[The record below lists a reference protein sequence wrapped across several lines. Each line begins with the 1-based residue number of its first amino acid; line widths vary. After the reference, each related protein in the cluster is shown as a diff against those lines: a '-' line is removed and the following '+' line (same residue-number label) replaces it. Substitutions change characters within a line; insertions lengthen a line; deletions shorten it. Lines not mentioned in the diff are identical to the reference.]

1 MQFSLGGMKA
11 VRRPPSYTFSV
22 PLAGAGALRREFAG
36 LGRFW
41 SYRPIGTE
49 PLRGAS
55 LDLPARRERS
65 AIVSM
70 AFSKDEPPR
79 SPGGTQS
86 SWSSPLLRAV
96 LLAQVLSL
104 LLCVMGTTSGLL
116 ASRGINMP
124 ATQSF
129 FNYLLLSITC
139 GAYHLRNRG
148 LRLSNPW
155 YCYLLLAVMD
165 VEANFLVTKAYQY
178 TSVTSVTLLD
188 CFTIPAVM
196 ALSALA
202 LRARYLPG
210 HYTGA
215 ALCIGGLALLVAT
228 DGASATG
235 GSQPLLGD
243 ALVLMGSLLY
253 ACSNVAQERLLLG
266 ATPVSELLAAV
277 GSFAALVGGMQA
289 VLLERGAW
297 LAADWTDPWAVAAP
311 LAGFSLALYTFALLL
326 PLVLMWSG
334 ATVLNL
340 SLLTSDVWA
349 AGARVAF
356 FGGFGGT
363 AGWFALSLLF
373 EAVGLVL
380 YTRAGQTHP
389 HPVGGGEGRGGGCDP
404 RVGDDGGFGAEE
416 PYYLRISSFGVEGH
430 PDLEDGRRGGGK
442 PATAAPDGLGGSGG
456 GAAAVALSMVSSA
469 TAAAAAAVVSG
480 LGRGDA
486 AASRPVGGS
495 AVRGYGVL
503 GTEEERV
510 RLVGLEAEFGST
522 EEEVGGSSGGEGEGG
537 GEGGEGGKGVAA
549 ASGARGGGPG
559 AAGPP

>member
-1 MQFSLGGMKA
+1 MQFSLGSIKA
-11 VRRPPSYTFSV
+11 VRWPPSYTFSV
-22 PLAGAGALRREFAG
+22 PLAGAGALRRGFAG
-36 LGRFW
+36 SGRFC
-41 SYRPIGTE
+41 SYRPICTE
-49 PLRGAS
+49 PLRGNS
-55 LDLPARRERS
+55 LDLPARRELA

-86 SWSSPLLRAV
+86 PWSSPLLRAV

-155 YCYLLLAVMD
+155 YHYLLLAVMD

-196 ALSALA
+196 VLSALA

-215 ALCIGGLALLVAT
+215 ALCIGGLALLVVT

-289 VLLERGAW
+289 ALLERGAW
-297 LAADWTDPWAVAAP
+297 LSADWTDPWAVAAP
-311 LAGFSLALYTFALLL
+311 LAGFSLALYAFALLL

-389 HPVGGGEGRGGGCDP
+389 HPVVGGGGGGGGGGGCDP
-404 RVGDDGGFGAEE
+404 RVGDGDFGAEE
-416 PYYLRISSFGVEGH
+416 AYYLRISSFGVEGH

-442 PATAAPDGLGGSGG
+442 PATAAPDGLGSGGGSGG
-456 GAAAVALSMVSSA
+456 GAAAAVALSMVSSA
-469 TAAAAAAVVSG
+469 TAAAAAVVSG
-480 LGRGDA
+480 LGRGDV
-486 AASRPVGGS
+486 AASRPVGGGS

-522 EEEVGGSSGGEGEGG
+522 EEECG
-537 GEGGEGGKGVAA
+537 
-549 ASGARGGGPG
+549 ASPLL
-559 AAGPP
+559 